1 MKSFSFGKEYRIK
14 SRGLFELIFEKGKK
28 EATSA
33 LVLWH
38 LNASDFPQ
46 LKERSGIKLG
56 LIVSKKTGSAVA
68 RNRIKRLLR
77 ESLRKE
83 KGALKEG
90 LRIVLYPKPGFKPSC
105 QREVAGQLKKMLDKA
120 RLYK

>member
-1 MKSFSFGKEYRIK
+1 M
-14 SRGLFELIFEKGKK
+14 IFEKGKK